1 VTVTN
6 IQKDPAAKT
15 MTVTADFDAPVARV
29 WQMWDDPRQLE
40 KWWGPPT
47 YPATFVEH
55 SMAPDGR
62 MLYFM
67 TSPEGE
73 KHYGWW
79 RIRSVSA
86 PHKLEF
92 EDGFAD
98 DNGKPNDAMPV
109 TVSRVTLIE
118 QGNGTRMVIESTFPS
133 TEAMQQMLEMGM
145 EQGLSEALG
154 QIDALLAV

>member
-1 VTVTN
+1 MTVTN

-15 MTVTADFDAPVARV
+15 MTVTADFDAPPERV
-29 WQMWDDPRQLE
+29 WRMWEDPRQLE

-55 SMAPDGR
+55 EMAPDGR

-79 RIRSVSA
+79 RVRSVSA

-98 DNGKPNDAMPV
+98 DNGKPTDMPV

-118 QGNGTRMVIESTFPS
+118 HGNGTRMVIESIFPS
-133 TEAMQQMLEMGM
+133 TEAMQQMLETGM

-154 QIDALLAV
+154 QIDALLAA